1 MIAFAF
7 IILLFIWIHNASQN
21 RGEEVSILGYKTKFF
36 HISDGASKKMFEN
49 MIKDGIPPDSI
60 KVFVIMEDEFLR
72 LEHMA
77 VCNSLSLRNEGYT
90 LSDKIKDTFTQYQ
103 FSYHISHL
111 KQMSEPYKLINQNIT
126 C

>member
-1 MIAFAF
+1 MIAFVFA
-7 IILLFIWIHNASQN
+7 ILLFIWIHNATQN
-21 RGEEVSILGYKTKFF
+21 QGEEVSILGYKTKFF

-49 MIKDGIPPDSI
+49 MIKDGIPPESI
-60 KVFVIMEDEFLR
+60 KLFIIMEDEFLR
-72 LEHMA
+72 LEHLA

-111 KQMSEPYKLINQNIT
+111 NKCQNLIKL
-126 C
+126 

>member
-49 MIKDGIPPDSI
+49 MIKDGIPPDS
-60 KVFVIMEDEFLR
+60 
-72 LEHMA
+72 MA